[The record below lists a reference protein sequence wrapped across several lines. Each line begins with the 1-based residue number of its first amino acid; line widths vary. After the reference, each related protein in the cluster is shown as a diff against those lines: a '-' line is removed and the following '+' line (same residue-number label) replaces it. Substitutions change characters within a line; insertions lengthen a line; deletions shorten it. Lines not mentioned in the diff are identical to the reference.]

1 MRFTAAL
8 LASTAAAF
16 STTSK
21 YMQYMAEHG
30 KSYLTK
36 EEFQARKALF
46 AVADEFV
53 ESHNQTNANFTVG
66 HNKFSDMSESEK
78 ASYRGRIPK
87 AAKTG
92 ETRSFST
99 LNLPESVDWRGTC
112 VNAIRDQGQCGS
124 CWAFSS
130 VASLEGA
137 HCVATGTL
145 AQFSEQQLVDC
156 AYIQYGN
163 FGCNGGLEDNA
174 FKYYESND
182 AMYESDYSY
191 NATKGSCQ
199 YSAGQ
204 ATTVQVS
211 DYLDVTAN
219 SESQVKA
226 AIAQQPIS
234 VAIQANQMVFQLYTS
249 GIFDNTKCGDNL
261 DHAVALVGYGTEGGQ
276 DYYILRNSW
285 GTTWGESGY
294 MRIADNGDGAGI
306 CGVQSAAVYPTTN

>member
-46 AVADEFV
+46 ATADEFV

-92 ETRSFST
+92 ETVKLNT
-99 LNLPESVDWRGTC
+99 LNVPESVDWRTGDQVC
-112 VNAIRDQGQCGS
+112 VNAVQDQGQCGS

-130 VASLEGA
+130 VVSIEGA

-145 AQFSEQQLVDC
+145 LKFSEQQLVDC

-174 FKYYESND
+174 FNYYKTNPAILE
-182 AMYESDYSY
+182 ADYPY
-191 NATKGSCQ
+191 TATKGTC
-199 YSAGQ
+199 
-204 ATTVQVS
+204 
-211 DYLDVTAN
+211 
-219 SESQVKA
+219 
-226 AIAQQPIS
+226 
-234 VAIQANQMVFQLYTS
+234 
-249 GIFDNTKCGDNL
+249 
-261 DHAVALVGYGTEGGQ
+261 
-276 DYYILRNSW
+276 
-285 GTTWGESGY
+285 
-294 MRIADNGDGAGI
+294 
-306 CGVQSAAVYPTTN
+306 